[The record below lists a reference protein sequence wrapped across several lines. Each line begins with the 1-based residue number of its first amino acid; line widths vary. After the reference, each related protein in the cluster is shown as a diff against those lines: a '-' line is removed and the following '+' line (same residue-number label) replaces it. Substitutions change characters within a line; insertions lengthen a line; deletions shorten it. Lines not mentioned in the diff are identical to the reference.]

1 MATETH
7 RGITY
12 TTSGS
17 ATITVSLDLPLWAGV
32 DQDDTAWLA
41 RGATAASKADV
52 FYPGTLGGF
61 KAINA
66 DASNKMQPRMVCLTL
81 GNLADAETL
90 TLSGNCNAILTH
102 MSNANESVAAD
113 VANNHHRHPL
123 LSTAVSGLVMT
134 ATCKRSDDGATGDTT
149 NALVWLLVA

>member
-1 MATETH
+1 MVTTTH

-17 ATITVSLDLPLWAGV
+17 ATITVDLDLPLQAGV
-32 DQDDTAWLA
+32 DQDDTTWL
-41 RGATAASKADV
+41 GPN
-52 FYPGTLGGF
+52 YPGD
-61 KAINA
+61 NA
-66 DASNKMQPRMVCLTL
+66 LTSSFGPQQTDRANRHQPRMICLQL

-90 TLSGNCNAILTH
+90 TLSGDCNLILTH

-123 LSTAVSGLVMT
+123 LSTSISGLVLT
-134 ATCKRSDDGATGDTT
+134 AACKQSDDGTTGDTM